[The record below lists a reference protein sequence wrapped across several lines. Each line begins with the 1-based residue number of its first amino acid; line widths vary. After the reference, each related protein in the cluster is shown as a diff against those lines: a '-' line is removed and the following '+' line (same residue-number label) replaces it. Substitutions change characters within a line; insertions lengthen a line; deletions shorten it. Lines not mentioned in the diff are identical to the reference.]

1 MVWIYHILLI
11 LIYIDRHMT
20 FSFLAIRCQI
30 IGSYGNCMF
39 NILRYCQ
46 TIFQITALRYV
57 SINNTWGFQF
67 FQSFANNCYSIF
79 FYYNHL
85 SGCDMSSMDMKLG
98 KLWEMGRD
106 REAWHA
112 AVQGVMK
119 NWTQLGKWTTIV
131 GGKSVRFGVICHT
144 AMLTRTSVWWGKPL
158 NWKSEDM
165 SSSTI

>member
-1 MVWIYHILLI
+1 MGTVCSIFWGIAKLFSKLLHYGMFLSI
-11 LIYIDRHMT
+11 IHEDSS
-20 FSFLAIRCQI
+20 FSK
-30 IGSYGNCMF
+30 
-39 NILRYCQ
+39 
-46 TIFQITALRYV
+46 ALRIIV
-57 SINNTWGFQF
+57 ILF
-67 FQSFANNCYSIF
+67 F

-165 SSSTI
+165 SSSTIQATYNLIFGKSLILWASFLKFI